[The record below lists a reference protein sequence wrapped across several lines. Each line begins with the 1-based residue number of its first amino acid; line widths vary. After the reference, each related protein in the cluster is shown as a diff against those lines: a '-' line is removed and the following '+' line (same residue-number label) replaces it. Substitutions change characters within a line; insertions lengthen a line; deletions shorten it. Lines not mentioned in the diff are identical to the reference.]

1 MKTPTRMQRSSALSR
16 GITPASTES
25 TTARATAA
33 WAGPNICTAC
43 FAPLI
48 VTLLKSSVSG
58 FAGRFGVT
66 TASSVVKPSLLF
78 VRALQNAVPAG
89 PVFEPMIKSMC
100 ATSLPSPTRDS
111 PRKKSA
117 MSNNSLHVAQPLGL
131 PPRPQAG
138 LMACATEAADKC
150 ETRAENERRS
160 IYQSRVEDVE
170 APAQALDRIA
180 PRRRTVFVRD

>member
-1 MKTPTRMQRSSALSR
+1 MTPLSS
-16 GITPASTES
+16 ES

-48 VTLLKSSVSG
+48 VTLLNRSVSG
-58 FAGRFGVT
+58 FAGRLGAT
-66 TASSVVKPSLLF
+66 TARSVVKPSLLF
-78 VRALQNAVPAG
+78 ASALQKAAPAG

-117 MSNNSLHVAQPLGL
+117 MSNNSFDKSE
-131 PPRPQAG
+131 PRAI
-138 LMACATEAADKC
+138 
-150 ETRAENERRS
+150 ERRS
-160 IYQSRVEDVE
+160 ISHLGSGVVSRGPNSAATVPKAGHYGILHVHDFFDATETVE
-170 APAQALDRIA
+170 RIA
-180 PRRRTVFVRD
+180 TGIRTPLLRRPAGEAGEGDCLRRHGGV